1 MKTPRLT
8 GALFLAATLLA
19 WPAAAQEVDLVPAT
33 AAAEEWLRMVDTGR
47 YRESWEA
54 SAPSFQ
60 QAVDKRQWE
69 VSMQSLRAPLG
80 VVLSRKVRSA
90 LYTKTLPG
98 APDGEYV
105 VIQYDTRFENR
116 PLSIETVTPM
126 RDKDGTWKVSG
137 YYIR

>member
-1 MKTPRLT
+1 
-8 GALFLAATLLA
+8 
-19 WPAAAQEVDLVPAT
+19 
-33 AAAEEWLRMVDTGR
+33 MVDTGR
-47 YRESWEA
+47 YPESWEA

-98 APDGEYV
+98 APDAEYV

-126 RDKDGTWKVSG
+126 RDKDGTWRVSG

>member
-8 GALFLAATLLA
+8 GALVLAATLLA

-47 YRESWEA
+47 YPESWEA

-80 VVLSRKVRSA
+80 VALSRKVRSA

-116 PLSIETVTPM
+116 PLSIETVTPL

>member
-1 MKTPRLT
+1 MKTARFP
-8 GALFLAATLLA
+8 GVLFLAATLLA
-19 WPAAAQEVDLVPAT
+19 WPVAAQEVDLVPAT

-47 YRESWEA
+47 YLESWEA

-60 QAVDKRQWE
+60 EAVARKQWE

-90 LYTKTLPG
+90 LYTKILPG

-116 PLSIETVTPM
+116 PLSSETVTPM
-126 RDKDGTWKVSG
+126 RDKDGTWRVSG
-137 YYIR
+137 YHIR

>member
-1 MKTPRLT
+1 MKIPRFLR
-8 GALFLAATLLA
+8 ALFLAATLLA
-19 WPAAAQEVDLVPAT
+19 GPAAAQEVDLVPAT
-33 AAAEEWLRMVDTGR
+33 AAADEWLRMVDTGR
-47 YRESWEA
+47 YPESWES

-69 VSMQSLRAPLG
+69 VSMQSARAPLG

-126 RDKDGTWKVSG
+126 RGKDGTWRVSG